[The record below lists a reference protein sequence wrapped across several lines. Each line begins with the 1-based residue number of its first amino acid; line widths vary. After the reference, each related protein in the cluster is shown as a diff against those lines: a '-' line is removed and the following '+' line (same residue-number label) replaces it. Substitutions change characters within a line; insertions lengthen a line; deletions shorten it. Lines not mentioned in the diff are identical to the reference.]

1 MCLYVPFS
9 LLRVHQIVSRTN
21 RTWRAYQYGQKMYLT
36 IVQDNVLLENSP
48 IKNNNKYDSK
58 VVAIDNNKTNRISQ
72 ELWLLN
78 NTQRTTKHY
87 KLLYLLLNIII
98 NKLQSIKQTV

>member
-1 MCLYVPFS
+1 M
-9 LLRVHQIVSRTN
+9 IVVT
-21 RTWRAYQYGQKMYLT
+21 
-36 IVQDNVLLENSP
+36 
-48 IKNNNKYDSK
+48 
-58 VVAIDNNKTNRISQ
+58 IDNNKINRISQ

-78 NTQRTTKHY
+78 NTQRTTNYY